1 MSATTT
7 TTRPPAAPP
16 LLKRLVIDHPL
27 VAFFALAFLGG
38 WIFMLP
44 TVLFESGFGLI
55 PIALPAPAVMLLF
68 IPAAMAGPA
77 LAAFVVTRM
86 VEGKEGTR
94 KLLRRRILRWRV
106 GVQWYLIAIFG
117 IPVVYFV
124 ASSFVL
130 GAAPLDALME
140 KWPLIFTS
148 YLLKVVMV
156 FLIVSLWEE
165 IGWMG
170 FALPRL
176 QDKYG
181 PLMASLVL
189 GALWALWHLPAYF
202 GSTQVV
208 DPKVG
213 LGDLDRL
220 LYLLPLLIFLATS
233 TRIVMTWLF
242 NVAMGS
248 VIIVTLFHA
257 GFNISNNELVT
268 NFMPQMNRMFA
279 NYEWMYGVSGAL
291 ALALIVLTKGRLS
304 YKAEHA
310 PPAAEEASSSEF
322 ERGISGVRTGQGA
335 SRRSQIGPRD

>member
-1 MSATTT
+1 
-7 TTRPPAAPP
+7 
-16 LLKRLVIDHPL
+16 VIDHPL
-27 VAFFALAFLGG
+27 VAFFVVAFLGG
-38 WIFMLP
+38 WLVLLP

-55 PIALPAPAVMLLF
+55 PIDIPAPAVMLSF
-68 IPAAMAGPA
+68 IPAAIAGPA
-77 LAAFVVTRM
+77 LAAFVVTGM

-106 GVQWYLIAIFG
+106 GIHWYLIAIFG
-117 IPVVYFV
+117 VPIVYFE

-130 GAAPLDALME
+130 GAAPLDALIE

-176 QDKYG
+176 QEEYG
-181 PLMASLVL
+181 PLMASMVL

-202 GSTQVV
+202 NSTQVV
-208 DPKVG
+208 EDKVG

-220 LYLLPLLIFLATS
+220 LYLLPLLILLATS

-242 NVAMGS
+242 NRAMGS
-248 VIIVTLFHA
+248 VIVVTLFHA
-257 GFNISNNELVT
+257 GFNISNNELIT
-268 NFMPQMNRMFA
+268 NFMPQMNRIFA
-279 NYEWMYGVSGAL
+279 NYEWMYAVSGVL
-291 ALALIVLTKGRLS
+291 ALLLIVFTKGRLS
-304 YKAEHA
+304 YKAEHTA
-310 PPAAEEASSSEF
+310 PPQDTPSSKVG
-322 ERGISGVRTGQGA
+322 RRVSGSRTPSG
-335 SRRSQIGPRD
+335 